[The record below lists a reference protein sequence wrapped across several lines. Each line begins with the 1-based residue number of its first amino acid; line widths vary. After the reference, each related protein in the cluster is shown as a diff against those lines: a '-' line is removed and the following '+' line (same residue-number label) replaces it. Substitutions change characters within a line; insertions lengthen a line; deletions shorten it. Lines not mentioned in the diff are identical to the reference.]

1 MTTYVGPNR
10 WANLGQ
16 IYEMTFQDVIDQG
29 YDIGLNDYPV
39 WQDESPVRSADPDQ
53 DKRDWLNARIIDH
66 FCMREIRAE
75 TPAQFILWLNRIM
88 REQMPMINPLFEMVW
103 DKHFTSETAGYWE
116 SRYISRTAS
125 GTITDTSSG
134 TDTSTDTT
142 TATGSGETDTD
153 AYTSTNPRQT
163 MVGKDATN
171 YYDAG
176 SKTNVTNST
185 ESSGTSTFS
194 GSTSNTSR
202 GTTSDTETVTESKN
216 GYNGTLADWSQSWGF
231 AANALQRVFDVLE
244 PCFSQLVTDHF
255 NVW

>member
-1 MTTYVGPNR
+1 MTTTYTGPNR
-10 WANLGQ
+10 WTNLGQ
-16 IYEMTFQDVIDQG
+16 TYNMTFQDVIDQG
-29 YDIGLNDYPV
+29 YDIGLDDYPV
-39 WQDESPVRSADPDQ
+39 WVTDDETTDDE
-53 DKRDWLNARIIDH
+53 KREWLNARIVDH

-75 TPAQFILWLNRIM
+75 TPAQFILWTNRIM

-103 DKHFTSETAGYWE
+103 DKHFTQETGGYWE
-116 SRYISRTAS
+116 TTTRSRTAS
-125 GTITDTSSG
+125 GTLTDTSSG
-134 TDTSTDTT
+134 TDQSTDSTT
-142 TATGSGETDTD
+142 TSGTGESETD

-163 MVGKDATN
+163 MVGKTAEN

-176 SKTNVTNST
+176 SKTFVDST
-185 ESSGTSTFS
+185 TSGSSSSTFS
-194 GSTSNTSR
+194 GSTSSTSR
-202 GTTSDTETVTESKN
+202 GTTAENETVTESKN